1 MPESPVR
8 RGQPNNRVGSSTLLN
23 IVLIASLG
31 MLVAVF
37 LLLANWVISFTTDK
51 VLEQRQVIAEM
62 TARQVDQF
70 LAEATARLDE
80 AAASSTGDTASLDGA
95 IGFPSLGGLYSQ
107 DRFPFLGIRMLDA
120 DGRVLSAEPVG
131 SSLVFA
137 RPAERH
143 HVSYVLQ
150 FRRNGISDP
159 YVDSATGQ
167 VVAEI
172 VVPVLADNGELA
184 GMLSGIVNLQFDNVM
199 DSLSQAKDL
208 GKTGHAELVDIHG
221 RVLASTEVG
230 ALLRP
235 GDHLEFYQRMG
246 LLRMP
251 VVEAVPHQTAGSA
264 VSETE
269 RHVMAFAPLLEAD
282 WGVAV
287 GGDEDETRAPIRHL
301 RNRTYTLGG
310 LAAAVSLIAMLV
322 AVRLLAVKSH

>member
-1 MPESPVR
+1 MPEPPVPGSR
-8 RGQPNNRVGSSTLLN
+8 PNIRIGSSTLLS

-31 MLVAVF
+31 MLVVVF

-62 TARQVDQF
+62 TARQVDRF
-70 LAEATARLDE
+70 LADATARLDE
-80 AAASSTGDTASLDGA
+80 AAASFTDDISSLDG
-95 IGFPSLGGLYSQ
+95 STGLHVLEDLQSQ
-107 DRFPFLGIRMLDA
+107 EGVPFLGIRTLDA
-120 DGRVLSAEPVG
+120 DGRSLPAEPAG
-131 SSLVFA
+131 SALVTA
-137 RPAERH
+137 SPAEQH

-150 FRRNGISDP
+150 FRRKGISDP
-159 YVDSATGQ
+159 YVDPATGR

-184 GMLSGIVNLQFDNVM
+184 GMLAGIVNLQSDNTM

-208 GKTGHAELVDIHG
+208 GKTGHAELVDVHG
-221 RVLASTEVG
+221 RVLVSTEAG
-230 ALLRP
+230 ASLRP
-235 GDHLEFYQRMG
+235 GDHLEFYRRMG

-251 VVEAVPHQTAGSA
+251 AVEAVPHQDAVSA

-301 RNRTYTLGG
+301 RNRIYVVGG
-310 LAAAVSLIAMLV
+310 LAAAVALIITLV
-322 AVRLLAVKSH
+322 SVRLLVVKPR